1 MPVAFNGT
9 AIPGPTITGTTA
21 GAPGN
26 NALAAE
32 VVKATFDKV
41 IAFKSRQEPMLRKF
55 ATVRP
60 VDIAYPGSSID
71 LFIHGTDL
79 ALATTPLDEY
89 QDPDFVSLPAPS
101 KVTLTLNEYG
111 NATVTTLRLREFSW
125 SQINPLQAELIGRNM
140 RDTLDKLVETVILGS
155 SNKQR
160 VTASGIASGAATFAN
175 IQNINSKAIRRV
187 VATMR
192 SANALEF
199 GSHYMGIIHPD
210 VCVDLR
216 EETDAAGWR
225 APHTY
230 AENANSVIWNG
241 EVGVYEGVRW
251 VEYNRAPQGTVAEAS
266 PGTGTKKRYTSLIIG
281 QEGLAE
287 AVAVEGGTTVTPT
300 TDKFGRLM
308 GLGWYFFGGWTLYRP
323 EALTLVES
331 TSSV

>member
-1 MPVAFNGT
+1 MAVAFNGT
-9 AIPGPTITGTTA
+9 SIPGPTITGTTS

-41 IAFKSRQEPMLRKF
+41 IAFKTRQEPMLRKF

-125 SQINPLQAELIGRNM
+125 SQINPLQAELIGRNQ
-140 RDTLDKLVETVILGS
+140 RDTLDKLVETVLLGAD
-155 SNKQR
+155 KTR
-160 VTASGIASGAATFAN
+160 VTSTGTASGAATFAN
-175 IQNINSKAIRRV
+175 IVNMNSKAIRRA
-187 VATMR
+187 VAKMR
-192 SANALEF
+192 SDNAVEF
-199 GSHYMGIIHPD
+199 GSYYMGLIHPD

-230 AENANSVIWNG
+230 AENANSLIWNG

-251 VEYNRAPQGTVAEAS
+251 VEYNRAPKGVVAEAA
-266 PGTGTKKRYTSLIIG
+266 PGTGEKARYTTFLMG
-281 QEGLAE
+281 QEALAE
-287 AVAVEGGTTVTPT
+287 AVAVEAGTTVTPT

-308 GLGWYFFGGWTLYRP
+308 GLGWYFFGGWTRYRP
-323 EALTLVES
+323 EALVLLES
-331 TSSV
+331 TSSA

>member
-1 MPVAFNGT
+1 MAVAFNGT
-9 AIPGPTITGTTA
+9 AIPGPTITGTTS

-41 IAFKSRQEPMLRKF
+41 IAFKTRQEPMLRKF

-79 ALATTPLDEY
+79 SLATTPLDEY
-89 QDPDFVSLPAPS
+89 QDPDFVALPAPG

-111 NATVTTLRLREFSW
+111 NATVTTLRLREFSF
-125 SQINPLQAELIGRNM
+125 SQINPLQAEMLGRNM
-140 RDTLDKLVETVILGS
+140 RDSLDKLVETVILGS
-155 SNKQR
+155 SNKYYT
-160 VTASGIASGAATFAN
+160 TANGITSGSMTYANAA
-175 IQNINSKAIRRV
+175 NINSKAIRRA
-187 VATMR
+187 VAKKR
-192 SANALEF
+192 SANAVEF
-199 GSHYMGIIHPD
+199 GDSYIGLVHPD

-225 APHTY
+225 VPHTY
-230 AENANSVIWNG
+230 TENSNSLIWNG
-241 EVGVYEGVRW
+241 EVGIYEGVRW
-251 VEYNRAPQGTVAEAS
+251 IEYNRAPKGTVAETS
-266 PGTGTKKRYTSLIIG
+266 PGTGTKNKYTTILLA
-281 QEGLAE
+281 QEGIAE
-287 AVAVEGGTTVTPT
+287 AVAVEAGTTVTPT

-308 GLGWYFFGGWTLYRP
+308 GLGWYFFGGWTLYRS
-323 EALTLVES
+323 EAVTLVES

>member
-9 AIPGPTITGTTA
+9 SIPGPTITGTTS

-26 NALAAE
+26 NVLAAE

-41 IAFKSRQEPMLRKF
+41 IAFKTRQEPMLRKF

-71 LFIHGTDL
+71 MFIHGSDL

-111 NATVTTLRLREFSW
+111 NATVTTLRLREFSF
-125 SQINPLQAELIGRNM
+125 SQINPLQAELIGRNQ

-155 SNKQR
+155 SNKFR
-160 VTASGIASGAATFAN
+160 VTAGGIESGAATFAN
-175 IQNINSKAIRRV
+175 IANVNSKAVRRA
-187 VATMR
+187 VAKKR
-192 SANALEF
+192 SANAVEF
-199 GSHYMGIIHPD
+199 GNYYMGLIHPD

-230 AENANSVIWNG
+230 TENSNSLIWNG

-251 VEYNRAPQGTVAEAS
+251 VEYNRAPQGTVAETS
-266 PGTGTKKRYTSLIIG
+266 PGTGTKKRYTTILLA

-287 AVAVEGGTTVTPT
+287 AVAVEAGTTVTPT

-308 GLGWYFFGGWTLYRP
+308 GLGWYFFGGWSLYRP
-323 EALTLVES
+323 EAVTLLES

>member
-9 AIPGPTITGTTA
+9 SIPGPTITGTTA

-41 IAFKSRQEPMLRKF
+41 IAFKTRQEPMLRKF

-71 LFIHGTDL
+71 LFIHGSDL

-89 QDPDFVSLPAPS
+89 QDPDFVSLPAPT

-125 SQINPLQAELIGRNM
+125 SQINPLQAELIGRNQ
-140 RDTLDKLVETVILGS
+140 RDTLDKLVETVLLGS

-160 VTASGIASGAATFAN
+160 VTTTGIASGAATFAN
-175 IQNINSKAIRRV
+175 IQNINSKAIRRA
-187 VATMR
+187 VAKMR
-192 SANALEF
+192 SENAVEF
-199 GSHYMGIIHPD
+199 GNYYMGLIHPD

-230 AENANSVIWNG
+230 TENSNSLIWNG

-251 VEYNRAPQGTVAEAS
+251 VEYNRAPKGTVAEAS
-266 PGTGTKKRYTSLIIG
+266 PGTGTKTRYTTFLMG
-281 QEGLAE
+281 QEALAE
-287 AVAVEGGTTVTPT
+287 AVAVEAGTTVTPT

>member
-1 MPVAFNGT
+1 MPVAFNGSS
-9 AIPGPTITGTTA
+9 IPGPTITGTTS

-32 VVKATFDKV
+32 VVKATFDKI
-41 IAFKSRQEPMLRKF
+41 IAFKTRQEPMLRKF

-71 LFIHGTDL
+71 MFIHGSDL

-89 QDPDFVSLPAPS
+89 QDPDFVSLPAPT

-125 SQINPLQAELIGRNM
+125 SQINPLQAELIGRNQ

-155 SNKQR
+155 SNKFR
-160 VTASGIASGAATFAN
+160 VTSTGIESGAATYAN
-175 IQNINSKAIRRV
+175 IDEINSKAVRRA
-187 VATMR
+187 VAKKR
-192 SANALEF
+192 SANAVEF
-199 GSHYMGIIHPD
+199 GNAYIGLVHPD

-225 APHTY
+225 TPHM
-230 AENANSVIWNG
+230 ADNANSLIWNG

-251 VEYNRAPQGTVAEAS
+251 IEYNRAPQGTVAETS
-266 PGTGTKKRYTSLIIG
+266 PGTGTKKRYTTILLA
-281 QEGLAE
+281 QEGIAE
-287 AVAVEGGTTVTPT
+287 AVAVEAGTTVTPT

-308 GLGWYFFGGWTLYRP
+308 GLGWYFFGGWSLYRP
-323 EALTLVES
+323 EAVTLLES